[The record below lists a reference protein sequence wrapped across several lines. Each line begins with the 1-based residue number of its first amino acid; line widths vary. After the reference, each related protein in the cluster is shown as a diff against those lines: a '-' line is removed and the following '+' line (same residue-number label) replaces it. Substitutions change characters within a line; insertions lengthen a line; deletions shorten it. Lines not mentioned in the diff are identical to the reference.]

1 MADIFA
7 KSLKKVWREHHYQ
20 ASYLK
25 LKATQTYIF
34 LKNEN
39 YSLCMNW
46 GKTSLR
52 KHPFLLALRRWG
64 RFARNVPAEKSEE
77 KRMFSQTRGKRLL
90 LELTRGSS

>member
-7 KSLKKVWREHHYQ
+7 KSLKKVWGEHHYQ

-25 LKATQTYIF
+25 LMIKATQTYIF

-52 KHPFLLALRRWG
+52 KHPCLLAHHRLG
-64 RFARNVPAEKSEE
+64 RFARNVPSGDERGETVL
-77 KRMFSQTRGKRLL
+77 SQARGKRL
-90 LELTRGSS
+90 